1 MRKSLKIIRAP
12 GMDLAAGGAP
22 RFPGEARGLAR
33 FLTGEMSTD
42 TGAFTFKGREAL
54 LEIVAALDE
63 IINCR
68 APDRTISVLKGA
80 QVGMTTLAIGFALYC
95 VIVHRL
101 NVGYF
106 LPDQDFADRFDQT
119 RVRPVIRNESI
130 ASIMR
135 DGKYRGASP
144 KGLKEFPGPGGSRF
158 LYILGLRDI
167 GNAISIPLDVLVR
180 DEVDDLPPDNLKWSN
195 DRIDASP
202 LALTLNLAVGRTPGA
217 GIHAMYEAGDRRRWH
232 VRCPTC
238 RTDSVLEEHWP
249 QILSGDTLV
258 CPECGGALKGG
269 AGRWVAARANRRHRS
284 YRLSQLSVGAVRLD
298 RVAAKWAAASLPS
311 EKARF
316 RCSALAIPDAGDT
329 RPISPE
335 LLRKLRDAAP
345 YRLAEAPV

>member
-1 MRKSLKIIRAP
+1 
-12 GMDLAAGGAP
+12 MDLAAGGAP

-144 KGLKEFPGPGGSRF
+144 KGLKEFPGRGGSRF

-217 GIHAMYEAGDRRRWH
+217 GIHAMCEAGDRRRWH

-238 RTDSVLEEHWP
+238 RTESVLEEHWP

-269 AGRWVAARANRRHRS
+269 AGRWVAARANLRHRS
-284 YRLSQLSVGAVRLD
+284 
-298 RVAAKWAAASLPS
+298 
-311 EKARF
+311 
-316 RCSALAIPDAGDT
+316 
-329 RPISPE
+329 
-335 LLRKLRDAAP
+335 
-345 YRLAEAPV
+345 

>member
-1 MRKSLKIIRAP
+1 MA
-12 GMDLAAGGAP
+12 LAACGTS
-22 RFPGEARGLAR
+22 RFSGEARGLAR
-33 FLTGEMSTD
+33 FLTSEMSTD
-42 TGAFTFKGREAL
+42 SGAFTLEGREAFS
-54 LEIVAALDE
+54 EIIAALDE
-63 IINCR
+63 ILGKR
-68 APDRTISVLKGA
+68 TPDQTISVLKGA

-119 RVRPVIRNESI
+119 RVRPALRHERI

-135 DGKYRGASP
+135 EGKYRGASP
-144 KGLKEFPGPGGSRF
+144 KGLKEFPGRGGSRF
-158 LYILGLRDI
+158 LYILGLKDI

-180 DEVDDLPPDNLKWSN
+180 DEVDDLPADNLKWSN

-217 GIHAMYEAGDRRRWH
+217 GIHAMYEAGDKRRWH
-232 VRCPTC
+232 VRCPAC
-238 RTDSVLEEHWP
+238 HVEIVLEENWP
-249 QILSGDTLV
+249 KIFSGDALA
-258 CPECGGALKGG
+258 CPACGGALERG
-269 AGRWVAARANRRHRS
+269 AGRWEAARVNPRHRS
-284 YRLSQLSVGAVRLD
+284 YRLSQLAIGAVRLE
-298 RVAAKWAAASLPS
+298 RIAAKWAAARLPS

-316 RCSALAIPDAGDT
+316 SCSALATPDAGDT
-329 RPISPE
+329 RPISQD